1 MAVGESYR
9 TQVSV
14 CLFCKSKPFSW
25 TDSSFV
31 FDMDFWVLDVSK
43 GISNEKK
50 FMMIAEIKALLCLPA
65 LDQYIGFFLYWDEE
79 ANVLV

>member
-14 CLFCKSKPFSW
+14 CLLCKSKPFSW

-50 FMMIAEIKALLCLPA
+50 FMMIAEIKALLCQPA
-65 LDQYIGFFLYWDEE
+65 LDQYIGLFWYCDEE